1 MSTADSVKTE
11 LAGLLTKANAAT
23 GNADTTLHDAVYAL
37 VEGYG
42 QGGGSATVYIGAAEP
57 DSSVGANGDI
67 YIVRG

>member
-42 QGGGSATVYIGAAEP
+42 AVTVHIGDAAPTADIGA
-57 DSSVGANGDI
+57 DGDI
-67 YIVRG
+67 YIVRSESA